1 MGFQGIEFTPEMRKL
16 VVNVKQFFKLNR
28 KNEELFKEKSAIALT
43 GLAMGIGESCVGKIT
58 AAFNKGG
65 DDNLSWTNIENRGR
79 PPYSIESGLETI
91 IRQVIR
97 SANRNGQQ
105 VTLDTIKKFLF
116 ENFNFEVSYTTLW
129 RTLTRWGF
137 EFGKGVR
144 CARLKESSR
153 IIIQR
158 RQYLRAKI
166 NNRQVDGS
174 TIRPEIYL
182 DESYI
187 NKNHSRDASWFIE
200 EDDCMVGKPTGK
212 GERLVIVNAISKD
225 GWIPNAKLV
234 FASSKKTNDYHMSMN
249 WKIFSEWFEN
259 KLLPNIPENSI
270 IIMDN
275 AQYHNVFTNESFP
288 QKKHTVFQLR
298 YWLSINDLPWR
309 EDMLKEELYDLC
321 KRFSPKPEF
330 ALDKIASKKNHTILR
345 TPPYHPELQPIEICW
360 AVVKS
365 HVAKYNNFKMEK
377 VKDLLNEGFD
387 KVNSHTI
394 KGIIKKVQKVEDDFW
409 LEDSKQESQ
418 EEEQKLADQYGC
430 ELVDFDEED

>member
-1 MGFQGIEFTPEMRKL
+1 MSFQGIEFTPEMRKL
-16 VVNVKQFFKLNR
+16 VVNVKQFFTLNK
-28 KNEELFKEKSAIALT
+28 KNQELFDAKSAISLT
-43 GLAMGIGESCVGKIT
+43 ALAMGISESSVGKIT

-65 DDNLSWTNIENRGR
+65 DDILSWSNAENRGR
-79 PPYSIESGLETI
+79 PPYTVEAGLETTV
-91 IRQVIR
+91 RQLVR
-97 SANRNGQQ
+97 NANRNGEQ
-105 VTLDTIKKFLF
+105 VTVDIIKKFLLD
-116 ENFNFEVSYTTLW
+116 NFNCEVPYATLW

-137 EFGKGVR
+137 EFGTGTR
-144 CARLKESSR
+144 SARLKESSR

-166 NNRQVDGS
+166 NNRRMDGS
-174 TIRPEIYL
+174 IIRPEIYL

-200 EDDCMVGKPTGK
+200 ENDCIVGKPTGK
-212 GERLVIVNAISKD
+212 GERLIIVNAINRE

-234 FASSKKTNDYHMSMN
+234 FASSKKTTDYHTSMN
-249 WKIFSEWFEN
+249 WKAFSEWFEN

-275 AQYHNVFTNESFP
+275 AQYHNVLSAETFP
-288 QKKHTVFQLR
+288 QKKHTLFHLR
-298 YWLSINDLPWR
+298 YWLSNNKIPWK

-330 ALDKIASKKNHTILR
+330 ALDKMASKRGHTILR
-345 TPPYHPELQPIEICW
+345 TPPYHPELQPIETCW

-377 VKDLLNEGFD
+377 VKELLSEGFD

-394 KGIIKKVQKVEDDFW
+394 KGIIQKVQKVEDDFW
-409 LEDSKQESQ
+409 VEDSRSGNQ
-418 EEEQKLADQYGC
+418 EEEQILVEQHECELAD
-430 ELVDFDEED
+430 FDDEN